1 MNSAPMRCGADRPSS
16 AARHDPSIAC
26 SSIRSPLPLSAEN
39 AARAT
44 AGRAAVRHRP
54 SSVRLRRTPSAAAR
68 AKGRG
73 SARARRVPICR
84 INFWTLRLSGRMIFG
99 YSASRA
105 AARSPARNGGKRV
118 EKSIAKFYGP
128 QPVEIQRCR
137 LGEIWENLPGVEIA
151 EIFQWPKMGRRRAG
165 ALLRVEQG
173 NTRAVES
180 RRVGRIAR
188 RPCAALV

>member
-1 MNSAPMRCGADRPSS
+1 
-16 AARHDPSIAC
+16 
-26 SSIRSPLPLSAEN
+26 
-39 AARAT
+39 
-44 AGRAAVRHRP
+44 
-54 SSVRLRRTPSAAAR
+54 
-68 AKGRG
+68 
-73 SARARRVPICR
+73 
-84 INFWTLRLSGRMIFG
+84 MIFG